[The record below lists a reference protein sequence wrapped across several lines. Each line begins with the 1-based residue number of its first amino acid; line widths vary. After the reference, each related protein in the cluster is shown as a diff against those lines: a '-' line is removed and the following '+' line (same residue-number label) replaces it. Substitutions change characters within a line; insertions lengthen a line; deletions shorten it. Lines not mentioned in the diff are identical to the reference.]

1 MGPPDEGNGPA
12 PLDKGAGPNEA
23 AAAKLPLSTN
33 EVTGPHRQDQR
44 EPRGPLADLGRA
56 VTDGD
61 GPAGDRLRAA
71 ADTAAAMVAA
81 GQIDCTDAV
90 AAVWIAAQGAGIGG
104 GQALAAIAAAFAWAD
119 RGPS

>member
-1 MGPPDEGNGPA
+1 MPETTTPRPG
-12 PLDKGAGPNEA
+12 
-23 AAAKLPLSTN
+23 
-33 EVTGPHRQDQR
+33 R
-44 EPRGPLADLGRA
+44 EPGRGTERRVGGLADERSGGHRRQQPPREPLADLGRA